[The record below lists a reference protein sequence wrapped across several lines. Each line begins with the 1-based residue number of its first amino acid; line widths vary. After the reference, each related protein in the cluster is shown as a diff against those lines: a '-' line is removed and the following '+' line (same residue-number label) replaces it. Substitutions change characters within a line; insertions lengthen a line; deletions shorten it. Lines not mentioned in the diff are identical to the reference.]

1 MNGSKV
7 AKTIKVSTNAY
18 YKQIGIIMEF
28 IIIYTYPDGREGYA
42 IIKAYNENHAVEIF
56 TRGYGDD
63 VDIIEIYRK

>member
-1 MNGSKV
+1 
-7 AKTIKVSTNAY
+7 
-18 YKQIGIIMEF
+18 MEF